1 MSMSAQ
7 CYNTIVFF
15 LISEIPKEEGG
26 ASMTEEEAKT
36 TPNALIGEFPLASSG
51 MAQILSETGGSVR
64 LFVDR
69 DSHQILG
76 GHISGSHAE
85 ELTRVISLAIESNA
99 KLEDLINL
107 VYCHPT
113 LSEAIGEAAESI
125 LGHSIHLIPRDV
137 KKPEELEEYDVA
149 VIGAGPAGYA
159 AAIRAAQLGQKVA
172 IIERDR
178 FGGTCLIRGC
188 IPTKVILEALKSEE
202 EIPLTSGPHVLLPE
216 IKERM
221 EKVVKTLENGVQRLL
236 TSNGVM
242 IIEGEVDLSKSK
254 LQGSLLELVVGA
266 KTVKSRNVILA
277 TGSKSASLPGLEI
290 NHRNIIDSTDALEL
304 DIPDE
309 ITIVGAGAIGLEF
322 ATIYKALGCIK
333 VTVVEQA
340 EQVCPQWLDRD
351 VAEILKKEMEKH
363 GIAFEL
369 RKRFDVT
376 NIPGG
381 KVLIAVGR
389 TPNTRHLSEK
399 EIALAA
405 NGFVK
410 ANERY
415 QVKLGSGEYAEN
427 VFAVGDVVGG
437 PLLAHKGSEEGKIA
451 ASVIAGG
458 KTNFLDYDQV
468 PSVIFS
474 NPEQASAGLTEEAA
488 KRSGKTI
495 EIKYLQTP
503 DKGNIFK
510 IITEKDSLK
519 VLGVSVIGHSAPYVI
534 AEMTLAV
541 RMGVTLE
548 QLMKEGLT
556 LASAREIDLSEL
568 EKAIL
573 STPLT
578 EVHREAGA
586 DVNDYHGWWLPMRYT
601 DSQEEVVA
609 LRNKAA
615 IWDIGHMAVLE
626 VTGEDAEEFLQYLT
640 TNDVSRLKVGQLQ
653 YSFFLDE
660 KARPLDDVIVYKL
673 WGRRYF
679 VVVNSTN
686 REKIKQWMNDKKGL
700 KTQDPRLKGQKDVH
714 IVDLYDCPE
723 KRKRVTL
730 FSIQG
735 PESENILSELTSFD
749 LDTIEYFRC
758 RKIDLAGKR
767 MLVQRGGYSGEEGFE
782 IFVPVHHAA
791 DLWRKILSV
800 GEKYG
805 LRPAGLVARDMA
817 RQEACL
823 PLYGNEWPQIDPYD
837 KQAGR
842 MFYNG
847 QSEFPL
853 YITPYEANAGWAV
866 KTNKGDFIG
875 KDAYVKHLNDIK
887 QGRTESYT
895 RAGIELPG
903 KWNLYK
909 SSRIFVEDQEAG
921 IATSGRFSQYLGK
934 SICLAYVKENLA
946 ELGVEVAVEIGQ
958 DRIAGKIVPTP
969 FVNNITYPHRGD
981 AKENARYYITLS
993 DNQIGKMLHDIIDAD
1008 SIDELCQD
1016 LRATDQPLPKFGLP
1030 QGLSRRKNYYHH
1042 SHLARI
1048 NYSLREYS
1056 SFLGAGSYD
1065 YEIPDVVN
1073 WAASLRG
1080 LYTPYTPYQAEVAQG
1095 LLRFFYIYQSQIC
1108 QLTGMEVANA
1118 SLYDGATALA
1128 EAAFMSVRITDT
1140 PDEPRSVFLVAN
1152 PLHPFYYQV
1161 LETYSRDVGCKVL
1174 KAPFDEKRGTVDLE
1188 ALRGMIDRSVA
1199 CVIVQ
1204 QPNFFG
1210 QIEGELQEVAEHT
1223 HDSGALLIS
1232 CTTDPHALGIL
1243 EAPGYYGAD
1252 IAVGEIQAFGN
1263 PVNGGGPNSGFLATS
1278 EQYLREVPGRIVGRT
1293 KTDGKETFCL
1303 IRQTREQHV
1312 SRSKAKSNICSNT
1325 AFCATRAAL
1334 YMLAQGREG
1343 LHEVNRDTL
1352 ALKEFFLSQLQAI
1365 PGFELAFEGDSFN
1378 EVTVRVPVEPDMINR
1393 RSLERKCLGALDLTN
1408 DFPLVKQSP
1417 SSPFVKGVRGI
1428 SESKRYMLFS
1438 FTNRVRESD
1447 VDRLT
1452 DILLDVVDASGD
1464 VREEVSRRRRSFAG
1478 EIRYS
1483 PEGIQRDMP
1492 LDLPQYSEADIFR
1505 FARDM
1510 ADLNIDIDAPL
1521 YPLGSCTMKYNPRLN
1536 EKIAALE
1543 GFSRVHPLAPDSAKQ
1558 GTLKLAY
1565 GFSQYLCQITGMDAV
1580 TLQPEA
1586 GAHGEFTGL
1595 KVIRAAHIHKSKA
1608 HGIARDLII
1617 TSDSSHGTNPAS
1629 AAMAGME
1636 ILEIPS
1642 VHGMIN
1648 VEAFRKA
1655 VEENKDRFAGTML
1668 TIPNTLGIFEPA
1680 IPTICQITHDYGGY
1694 VYMDGANFN
1703 ALIGQVKVRSLGVD
1717 VMHFNL
1723 HKTFATPHGGGGPG
1737 AGPIAVV
1744 SKLEPYLPI
1753 PRVRYDEERDHYSL
1767 FPIPFSPFPSSSYPN
1782 SIGKVSS
1789 FFGPYGVVVKAN
1801 AYRMALGEEG
1811 MRRVSETAILNANYM
1826 LKRIMNEAVDEE
1838 GEPLFKVI
1846 YEPGQYCMHEFV
1858 ISSER
1863 FEKNGL
1869 SAIDFAKGIIDYGV
1883 YAPTVGFPLFFDHGR
1898 HAIMVEPTETATR
1911 EGMDYF
1917 CDKFIELAKKA
1928 WKEPNILKDAPSKL
1942 PFRRISVA
1950 DADRELDVR
1959 ASVRELIPYAPISG
1973 AQVTS
1978 SRGMGD
1984 FPHQEKTISLAKRRI
1999 ITQIEGVDIPGI
2011 PEEIDPASV
2020 KFLEEGEW
2028 VFDLG
2033 DGFALCGLS
2042 KETVEMIEKLKFST
2056 VHLPK
2061 LGTKIEQGQ
2070 DTGASVDFD
2079 KVASPI
2085 YAPVGGRVVMVNPA
2099 LAGEES
2105 FHILIAEPY
2114 KRGWLF
2120 VVQMDDAQE
2129 LSRTILKGYEEYLKG
2144 IEGSGHTD

>member
-1 MSMSAQ
+1 
-7 CYNTIVFF
+7 
-15 LISEIPKEEGG
+15 
-26 ASMTEEEAKT
+26 MTEGEVRP
-36 TPNALIGEFPLASSG
+36 TPNALIGEFPLANLG
-51 MAQILSETGGSVR
+51 MAQILGKTEGSVR
-64 LFVDR
+64 LFVDK
-69 DSHQILG
+69 DSHQVLG
-76 GHISGSHAE
+76 GHISGFHAE
-85 ELTRVISLAIESNA
+85 ELTRVIFLAIGSNA
-99 KLEDLINL
+99 KLEDLIDL
-107 VYCHPT
+107 VYAHPT
-113 LSEAIGEAAESI
+113 MSEAIEEAAESV
-125 LGHSIHLIPRDV
+125 LGHSIHLMPGHI

-149 VIGAGPAGYA
+149 IIGAGPAGYF
-159 AAIRAAQLGQKVA
+159 AAIRSAQLGKKVA

-178 FGGTCLIRGC
+178 VGGTCLIRGC
-188 IPTKVILEALKSEE
+188 IPTKVILEAIKSEE
-202 EIPLTSGPHVLLPE
+202 EIPLPE
-216 IKERM
+216 IRERM
-221 EKVVKTLENGVQRLL
+221 ERVVRTLENGVQRLFV
-236 TSNGVM
+236 SNGVVL
-242 IIEGEVDLSKSK
+242 IEGEVDLSKSK
-254 LQGSLLELVVGA
+254 LQGSLLELVVGG
-266 KTVKSRNVILA
+266 KIVKSKNVILA
-277 TGSKSASLPGLEI
+277 TGSKPASLPGLEI
-290 NHRNIIDSTDALEL
+290 NHKNIIDSTDALQLE
-304 DIPDE
+304 IPDE
-309 ITIVGAGAIGLEF
+309 MTIVGAGAIGLEF
-322 ATIYKALGCIK
+322 ATIYKALGCKK

-340 EQVCPQWLDRD
+340 EQICPQWLDED

-363 GIAFEL
+363 GIVFEL
-369 RKRFDVT
+369 GEGFDAK

-381 KVLIAVGR
+381 KILIAVGR
-389 TPNTRHLSEK
+389 TPNTRQLREK
-399 EIALAA
+399 NIAIAA
-405 NGFVK
+405 NGFVQV
-410 ANERY
+410 NERY
-415 QVKLGSGEYAEN
+415 QVELGNGEYAEN
-427 VFAVGDVVGG
+427 VFAVGDMVGWQ
-437 PLLAHKGSEEGKIA
+437 LLAHKGSEEGKIA
-451 ASVIAGG
+451 ASVIAGE
-458 KTNFLDYDQV
+458 KTNLLDYDQV

-474 NPEQASAGLTEEAA
+474 NPEQASAGLNEETAR
-488 KRSGKTI
+488 RSGRAI

-503 DKGNIFK
+503 DKENAFKVITGKRQGNLD
-510 IITEKDSLK
+510 TTK
-519 VLGVSVIGHSAPYVI
+519 VLGVSIIGHSAPYVI

-541 RMGVTLE
+541 RMGVTLK

-586 DVNDYHGWWLPMRYT
+586 EVSDYHGWWSPMRYT
-601 DSQEEVVA
+601 DSQEEVIA

-626 VTGEDAEEFLQYLT
+626 VSGRDAGEFLQYLT
-640 TNDVSRLKVGQLQ
+640 TNDVSKLEVYQLQ

-686 REKIKQWMNDKKGL
+686 REKIKRWMNDKKRR
-700 KTQDPRLKGQKDVH
+700 KVQWDVH
-714 IVDLYDCPE
+714 ILDLYDCPE

-735 PESENILSELTSFD
+735 PEAENILSELTSFD
-749 LDTIEYFRC
+749 LDTIEYFCC

-782 IFVPVHHAA
+782 IFVPADYAV

-805 LRPAGLVARDMA
+805 LKPAGLVARDMA

-823 PLYGNEWPQIDPYD
+823 PLYGNEWPEIDPYD
-837 KQAGR
+837 NSQP
-842 MFYNG
+842 
-847 QSEFPL
+847 EFPL
-853 YITPYEANAGWAV
+853 YITPYEGNAGWAV

-875 KDAYVKHLNDIK
+875 KEAYLKHLNDIK
-887 QGRTESYT
+887 QGKTEGYT
-895 RAGIELPG
+895 KAGIELPG
-903 KWNLYK
+903 RWNLYR
-909 SSRIFVEDQEAG
+909 SSKVFVKDQEAG

-934 SICLAYVKENLA
+934 SIFLAYVKENLA
-946 ELGVEVAVEIGQ
+946 ELGVTVAVEIGQ

-993 DNQIGKMLHDIIDAD
+993 EKQIDEMLHDTIDAD
-1008 SIDELCQD
+1008 SIDEICHD
-1016 LRATDQPLPKFGLP
+1016 LRAADQPLPEFGLP

-1065 YEIPDVVN
+1065 YEIPDVVS

-1095 LLRFFYIYQSQIC
+1095 LLRFFYVYQSQIC
-1108 QLTGMEVANA
+1108 QLTGMEVSNA

-1140 PDEPRSVFLVAN
+1140 PDESRNAFLVAN

-1161 LETYSRDVGCKVL
+1161 LETYARDVGCKVL
-1174 KAPFDEKRGTVDLE
+1174 QAPFDEKRGTVDLE
-1188 ALRGMIDRSVA
+1188 ALRDMIDKTVA

-1210 QIEGELQEVAEHT
+1210 QIEGELQEVAVHT

-1232 CTTDPHALGIL
+1232 CATDPHSLEIL

-1312 SRSKAKSNICSNT
+1312 SRSRAKSNICSNT
-1325 AFCATRAAL
+1325 AFCATRASL
-1334 YMLAQGREG
+1334 YMLAQGRTG
-1343 LHEVNRDTL
+1343 LHEANRDTL
-1352 ALKEFFLSQLQAI
+1352 ALKEFFLSQLHPI

-1378 EVTVRVPVEPDMINR
+1378 EVTVRVPVDPDMINR
-1393 RSLERKCLGALDLTN
+1393 RSLERKCLGAQDLKN
-1408 DFPLVKQSP
+1408 D
-1417 SSPFVKGVRGI
+1417 RC
-1428 SESKRYMLFS
+1428 MLFS

-1447 VDRLT
+1447 VERLI
-1452 DILLDVVDASGD
+1452 DILLDVVDAFGD
-1464 VREEVSRRRRSFAG
+1464 VREEVSRRRRGFAG
-1478 EIRYS
+1478 EIRHS

-1492 LDLPQYSEADIFR
+1492 LDLPQYSEDDIFR

-1510 ADLNIDIDAPL
+1510 ADLNVDIDAPL

-1558 GTLKLAY
+1558 GTLALVY
-1565 GFSQYLCQITGMDAV
+1565 DFSEYLCQITGMDAV

-1595 KVIRAAHIHKSKA
+1595 KIIRAAHIHKSKA
-1608 HGIARDLII
+1608 SRTCCQLVKGVTRNLII

-1636 ILEIPS
+1636 IMEIPS
-1642 VHGMIN
+1642 VHGMID

-1655 VEENKDRFAGTML
+1655 VEENNARFAGTML
-1668 TIPNTLGIFEPA
+1668 TIPNTLGIFELE
-1680 IPTICQITHDYGGY
+1680 IPTICQITHDHGGY

-1744 SKLEPYLPI
+1744 SELEPYLPI
-1753 PRVRYDEERDHYSL
+1753 PRVRYDEERDYYYLDHSGY
-1767 FPIPFSPFPSSSYPN
+1767 PS

-1801 AYRMALGEEG
+1801 AYRMALGEGG
-1811 MRRVSETAILNANYM
+1811 MRRVSEIAILNANYM
-1826 LKRIMNEAVDEE
+1826 LRKIMKKAVDDE
-1838 GEPLFKVI
+1838 GDPLFKVI
-1846 YEPGQYCMHEFV
+1846 YEPRQYYMHEFV

-1863 FEKNGL
+1863 FEKHGL

-1917 CDKFIELAKKA
+1917 CDKFIELAKEA
-1928 WKEPNILKDAPSKL
+1928 WKKPDVLKNAPSKL
-1942 PFRRISVA
+1942 SLHRISVA

-1973 AQVTS
+1973 GQVT
-1978 SRGMGD
+1978 
-1984 FPHQEKTISLAKRRI
+1984 QERMISLAKRRV
-1999 ITQIEGVDIPGI
+1999 ITQIEGIDIPET
-2011 PEEIDPASV
+2011 PEEVDPARV

-2033 DGFALCGLS
+2033 GGFALCGLS

-2061 LGTKIEQGQ
+2061 LGTMIEQGQ

-2085 YAPVGGRVVMVNPA
+2085 YAPVSGVVVMINPV

-2120 VVQMDDAQE
+2120 VVQMDDTEE
-2129 LSRTILKGYEEYLKG
+2129 LSRTVLMDYEEFLGKFNV
-2144 IEGSGHTD
+2144 